1 MSADNFFCRG
11 WSAYWKQSRCNS
23 LTRNVLLQLME
34 PESIVLAIPDKDL
47 TTHQLAWN
55 SRERWR
61 GDLQWKYFTADEDE
75 GSV

>member
-1 MSADNFFCRG
+1 
-11 WSAYWKQSRCNS
+11 
-23 LTRNVLLQLME
+23 ME

-47 TTHQLAWN
+47 TTHQLAWS